1 MPMVFQPGELT
12 RNTAE
17 LTRVGDILGS
27 WGGLDGLV
35 YHLVNSGFS
44 LIHTSLAVSIG

>member
-1 MPMVFQPGELT
+1 MPIVFQPGGLT

-17 LTRVGDILGS
+17 LTWVGDILGN

-35 YHLVNSGFS
+35 CRLVNSGFS
-44 LIHTSLAVSIG
+44 LIHPSLATSIG